1 MNIQEEK
8 SEMKRNLLQGV
19 GMILLVLFFAACSTV
34 PITGRKQLNM
44 IPASE
49 MLGMSYQQYREFLST
64 NKVSSNQQ
72 QVQTVKAVG
81 ARIQHAVEEYFAQK
95 GLTGG
100 LQGYQW
106 EFNVVES
113 NEVNAWCMPGGK
125 VVFYTGILPVTR
137 TEAGI
142 AVVMG
147 HEVAHAVAEHGN
159 ERMSQEMLAQLGGMA
174 LSEALA
180 KEPEK
185 TRELWSSVYGIGAQY
200 GALLPFSRTQ
210 ESEAD
215 HLGLVFMTMAG
226 YDPAEAVSFWQRMS
240 QGKGGQAPP
249 EFMSTHPADATRI
262 ADIQRLLPEMA
273 QYRKK

>member
-1 MNIQEEK
+1 VHDRAGEGHHLIAERVYHETKMAPQRG
-8 SEMKRNLLQGV
+8 SDCARVFLLG
-19 GMILLVLFFAACSTV
+19 L
-34 PITGRKQLNM
+34 
-44 IPASE
+44 
-49 MLGMSYQQYREFLST
+49 QYREFLST
-64 NKVSSNQQ
+64 NKVSTNQQ
-72 QVQTVKAVG
+72 QVQMVKGVG
-81 ARIQHAVEEYFAQK
+81 ARIQRAVEEYFARK
-95 GLTGG
+95 GLSGA

-113 NEVNAWCMPGGK
+113 DEVNAWCMPGGK

-159 ERMSQEMLAQLGGMA
+159 ERMSQALLAQLGGMA
-174 LSEALA
+174 LSQALE

-185 TRELWSSVYGIGAQY
+185 TRELWLSMYGVGAQY

-226 YDPAEAVSFWQRMS
+226 YDPAGAVGFWQRMS

-249 EFMSTHPADATRI
+249 EFMSTHPSDATRI
-262 ADIQRLLPEMA
+262 ADIQRLLPEMT